1 MNRKTWIALFVV
13 LGLVALGGICHAA
26 AFDAFLPS
34 GAKAKGNIVGNKL
47 MLQGANG
54 KWSPAPDGVYK
65 MGNGKSFVVQGGIVS
80 NPGGPAATRGGMAM
94 EDKKTK
100 EKVVKEKGGKKD
112 EMMTPGLGG
121 PAATRGG
128 IMMDKDKPKQPDR
141 PKPDKPDKKGQM
153 LADPATPGQGPAKA
167 LPMPQGIQGPA
178 GATPMPQGTQGSKPP
193 MGSPRDPM
201 GPDGGSRPGGGPPPP
216 R

>member
-1 MNRKTWIALFVV
+1 MIRKTWIALFAV
-13 LGLVALGGICHAA
+13 LGLVASGGVCHAA

-54 KWSPAPDGVYK
+54 KWAPAPDGVYK
-65 MGNGKSFVVQGGIVS
+65 MGNGKSVVVQGGIVS
-80 NPGGPAATRGGMAM
+80 NP
-94 EDKKTK
+94 
-100 EKVVKEKGGKKD
+100 
-112 EMMTPGLGG
+112 GG